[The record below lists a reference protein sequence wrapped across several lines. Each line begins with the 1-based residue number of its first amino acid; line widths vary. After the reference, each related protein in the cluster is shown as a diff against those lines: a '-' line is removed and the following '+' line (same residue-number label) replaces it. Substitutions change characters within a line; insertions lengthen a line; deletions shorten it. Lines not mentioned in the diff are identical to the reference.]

1 MPCMKAPWPGASS
14 KSACCRVSPVRGILL
29 AGGTGSRLQRLT
41 RITNKHLLPIY
52 DRSMVEWA
60 VESLVA
66 AGVTELLLV
75 TGGEHIGSFLRVLG
89 DGSSYGLENLSFSV
103 QEQAG
108 GIAEALGLGERFAD
122 GQPVVVMLAD
132 NIFEQTFKATIDA
145 FRENPVGCRLVLC
158 EMEDPAHLSHLGV
171 AAFDENR
178 TIVSIIEKPSDP
190 PSPYAVTGVYCY
202 GADVFEVVKTLEP
215 SARGE
220 LEVTDL
226 NNHYISTGHVAYD
239 VQPGFWGDAGESI
252 DAYQQVGEYVA
263 RHGAN
268 HPAI

>member
-1 MPCMKAPWPGASS
+1 M
-14 KSACCRVSPVRGILL
+14 RGILL

-41 RITNKHLLPIY
+41 KITNKHLLPIY

-60 VESLVA
+60 VEAMVA
-66 AGVTELLLV
+66 AGVDELLLV

-89 DGSSYGLENLSFSV
+89 DGSAFGLNSLSFSV
-103 QEQAG
+103 QERPG
-108 GIAEALGLGERFAD
+108 GIAEALGLGQRFAD

-132 NIFEQTFKATIDA
+132 NIFEKSFKATIDA
-145 FRENPVGCRLVLC
+145 FAQRPEECRLVLS

-171 AAFDENR
+171 AAFNDAKEI
-178 TIVSIIEKPSDP
+178 TSIVEKPSDP

-202 GADVFEVVKTLEP
+202 PADVFEVVKTLKP

-226 NNHYISTGHVAYD
+226 NNHYIEQGTIGYD
-239 VQPGFWGDAGESI
+239 IQPGFWGDAGESI
-252 DAYQQVGEYVA
+252 EAYQEVGEFVA
-263 RHGAN
+263 RNGAN
-268 HPAI
+268 HPA

>member
-1 MPCMKAPWPGASS
+1 
-14 KSACCRVSPVRGILL
+14 
-29 AGGTGSRLQRLT
+29 
-41 RITNKHLLPIY
+41 
-52 DRSMVEWA
+52 MVEWA

-158 EMEDPAHLSHLGV
+158 EMEDPAHLSH
-171 AAFDENR
+171 
-178 TIVSIIEKPSDP
+178 
-190 PSPYAVTGVYCY
+190 CY
-202 GADVFEVVKTLEP
+202 GADVFDVVKTLEP